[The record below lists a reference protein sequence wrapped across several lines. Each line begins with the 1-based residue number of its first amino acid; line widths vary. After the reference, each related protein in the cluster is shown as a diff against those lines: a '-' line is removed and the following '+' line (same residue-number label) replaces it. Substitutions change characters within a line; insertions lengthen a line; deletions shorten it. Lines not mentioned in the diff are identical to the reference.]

1 MQSLSELVTQAESE
15 IAAASDLVA
24 LDAVRVKY
32 LGKKGEL
39 TARLKGLSG
48 LSAEERPAAGQEIN
62 IAKKAVQEALN
73 ARRDGLQRDALAEKL
88 RADAVDVSLPG
99 RGLARGG
106 RHPVSR
112 AAARIE
118 KIFCNAG
125 FGVRTGPEIEDDF
138 HNFTA
143 LNIPENHPA
152 RAMHDTF

>member
-62 IAKKAVQEALN
+62 IAKN
-73 ARRDGLQRDALAEKL
+73 
-88 RADAVDVSLPG
+88 
-99 RGLARGG
+99 RGG
-106 RHPVSR
+106 KTGIATVFHDKKTSR
-112 AAARIE
+112 FSDLKVE
-118 KIFCNAG
+118 S
-125 FGVRTGPEIEDDF
+125 
-138 HNFTA
+138 
-143 LNIPENHPA
+143 IPL
-152 RAMHDTF
+152 